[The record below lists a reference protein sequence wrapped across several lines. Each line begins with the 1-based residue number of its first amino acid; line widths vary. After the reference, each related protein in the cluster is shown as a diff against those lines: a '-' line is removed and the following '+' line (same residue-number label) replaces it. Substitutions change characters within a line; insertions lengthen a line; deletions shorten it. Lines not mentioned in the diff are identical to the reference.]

1 MQYWFSIH
9 LSVTYSLSA
18 CDDSRHVPRTSDY
31 KSCPVFHEA
40 PIYWGLGFMFLV
52 PYQTSF
58 SRDLKNYW
66 QTSIRGFTL
75 ALGVKERLLLAFV
88 ADFLFNVI

>member
-1 MQYWFSIH
+1 
-9 LSVTYSLSA
+9 
-18 CDDSRHVPRTSDY
+18 
-31 KSCPVFHEA
+31 
-40 PIYWGLGFMFLV
+40 MFLV